1 MRHRLRQVKLNRT
14 RSHRDAMFANMAVS
28 LIIHEQIKTTVA
40 KAKALRPQVERL
52 VTAAKKGRLHDRRR
66 ATAFLQDDAC
76 VRKLMDVLAERYRQ
90 RAGGYLRIMRAG
102 HRYGDY
108 APMAYIEFVDRDGE
122 AKGAADLARVQES
135 GKESSGGEERASS
148 ETENKSTP
156 QKKKSGLFN
165 FMRGSDDDKKPSAT

>member
-14 RSHRDAMFANMAVS
+14 KSHREAMFANMAVS
-28 LIIHEQIKTTVA
+28 LITHEQIKTTVA

-66 ATAFLQDDAC
+66 AAAFLQDESC

-108 APMAYIEFVDRDGE
+108 APMAYIEFVDRDRE
-122 AKGAADLARVQES
+122 AKGAADLTRQRRVES
-135 GKESSGGEERASS
+135 VSGEERSSS
-148 ETENKSTP
+148 ETEKKSTP

-165 FMRGSDDDKKPSAT
+165 FMRDSGDDKKSSSE

>member
-14 RSHRDAMFANMAVS
+14 KSHREAMFANMAVS
-28 LIIHEQIKTTVA
+28 LITHEQIKTTVA

-66 ATAFLQDDAC
+66 AAAFLQDESC

-108 APMAYIEFVDRDGE
+108 SPMAYIEFVDRDRE
-122 AKGAADLARVQES
+122 AKGAADLARQSRNAEP
-135 GKESSGGEERASS
+135 SSKDEARTSA
-148 ETENKSTP
+148 ETEKKSTP

-165 FMRGSDDDKKPSAT
+165 FMRDSGDDKKSSSE

>member
-28 LIIHEQIKTTVA
+28 LIVHEQIKTTVA
-40 KAKALRPQVERL
+40 KAKALRPKVERL
-52 VTAAKKGRLHDRRR
+52 VTSAKKGRLHDRRR
-66 ATAFLQDDAC
+66 AIAFLQDEAC

-102 HRYGDY
+102 HRYGDH
-108 APMAYIEFVDRDGE
+108 APMAYIEFVDRDAE
-122 AKGAADLARVQES
+122 AKGAADLARE
-135 GKESSGGEERASS
+135 GGDAKPSDDSHSSS

-165 FMRGSDDDKKPSAT
+165 FMRGSDDDKKSSS